1 MPFLLAA
8 AIETQPAF
16 RVVSRTPLFDD
27 ADYET
32 SNPHANYDVMPDGSF
47 IMVRLA
53 RASAFTYLQNWPA
66 LMPQQASGGTP

>member
-1 MPFLLAA
+1 
-8 AIETQPAF
+8 
-16 RVVSRTPLFDD
+16 
-27 ADYET
+27 
-32 SNPHANYDVMPDGSF
+32 MPDGSF